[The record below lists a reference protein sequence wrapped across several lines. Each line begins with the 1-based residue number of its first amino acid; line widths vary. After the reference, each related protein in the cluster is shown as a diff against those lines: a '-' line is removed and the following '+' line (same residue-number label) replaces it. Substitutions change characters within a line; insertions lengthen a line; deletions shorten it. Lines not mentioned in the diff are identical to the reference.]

1 MEPLLTREEAIKV
14 LRVSASKLDKDR
26 AAGRIGC
33 VKLGDRVLF
42 EPGEVR
48 RYIDSHRV
56 KGSC

>member
-1 MEPLLTREEAIKV
+1 MEALLTREEAIKV

-42 EPGEVR
+42 EPAEIR
-48 RYIDSHRV
+48 RYVDAHRV
-56 KGSC
+56 KGTC